1 MKHDFATQF
10 TGWSFVAAGAM
21 LWAGWMLMPE
31 HIGTYFVPEDFARV
45 RDHLWFWIWMYR
57 VHIFGMVITTIA
69 LIAASSLVSESE
81 ARVMVWPGA
90 GVATAGMIVSALAA
104 AFYYH
109 HGAWGAIELDGKG
122 TDEIEQFV
130 ANLKVDT
137 EYVTCLVRFGR
148 VFSGLGLVVLGIGLA
163 KWRIL
168 PIWIGGAAVALG
180 VAAMAITMGLP
191 DRLALYQ
198 PVFHLKAIWLVAT
211 GIVIIKSGVLLDASR
226 RDAIDRPYA

>member
-1 MKHDFATQF
+1 
-10 TGWSFVAAGAM
+10 
-21 LWAGWMLMPE
+21 
-31 HIGTYFVPEDFARV
+31 
-45 RDHLWFWIWMYR
+45 
-57 VHIFGMVITTIA
+57 
-69 LIAASSLVSESE
+69 
-81 ARVMVWPGA
+81 
-90 GVATAGMIVSALAA
+90 MIVSALAA